1 MQTMPPMDKAVTK
14 YGGAVQPIARKIRQV
29 SSNVAIIMPEVG
41 QEDEPTSP
49 VRRDETRTKRKPNAT
64 IRIAPNKLNR
74 RFNCGA
80 IIITMSKTIIALR
93 NDFIDKSWSVRGKV
107 SRTAP
112 DARRS
117 ANPLVNTCQMSGIEV
132 KSVIVP
138 AA

>member
-1 MQTMPPMDKAVTK
+1 M
-14 YGGAVQPIARKIRQV
+14 RHV
-29 SSNVAIIMPEVG
+29 SSNVAIIIPEVG

-80 IIITMSKTIIALR
+80 IIITMSKAIIPPTTHL
-93 NDFIDKSWSVRGKV
+93 IDKSWSVRGKF

-112 DARRS
+112 DLRRS
-117 ANPLVNTCQMSGIEV
+117 ANPPFNPCQLSGIRSEERREGLH
-132 KSVIVP
+132 
-138 AA
+138 